1 MINGL
6 MFVRGASQDYDLW
19 DSMGCDG
26 WSYKDVLP
34 YFIKSESTSNVELL
48 ESGNIARPLLYDT
61 NSIR

>member
-6 MFVRGASQDYDLW
+6 MFIRGARQDYDLW

-48 ESGNIARPLLYDT
+48 ESGK
-61 NSIR
+61 